1 MPSPNRSTMLATR
14 NPNYPG
20 VRIKALRLALGI
32 TTRGVEDYSRRI
44 ARLGGN
50 KAFLIPHSSLSEMEK
65 PGAEPPGIYR
75 LFSLCVI
82 YRLSFIELLEIYG
95 LDLNEITRLQMEI
108 QLPQTHL
115 ISPDVHDLN
124 RRIAIPRED

>member
-50 KAFLIPHSSLSEMEK
+50 KAFLIPHRSVREMEK
-65 PGAEPPGIYR
+65 PGAEPPGIYK
-75 LFSLCVI
+75 LFSPWVVC
-82 YRLSFIELLEIYG
+82 RLSLTGLLEIFG
-95 LDLNEITRLQMEI
+95 VVRNGIPGCHTEI
-108 QLPQTHL
+108 QLLETHL
-115 ISPDVHDLN
+115 LSPDGQG
-124 RRIAIPRED
+124 